1 MTSHGSP
8 GPSRIP
14 TDLIV
19 LQQWVAW
26 RTEIREGQPTKVP
39 INARTGGLASTTDS
53 STWSSYQDAER
64 ALDRFSCSGVGI
76 VFSETDCHTGVD
88 LDDCRNPETSE
99 IANWAQAIIYEL
111 NSYTEVSPSGT
122 GVKIWIRGKL
132 PAGVR
137 NRKKYEDGEIEIYS
151 RGRYFTVTGQH
162 LPDTPFEIRD
172 RQTELDALHRRIFAE
187 DNKSRPERRKQPT
200 SALTI
205 SDQELIERAKRA
217 RNGVKFARLWAGDAS
232 DYDDDDSRADMALC
246 CELAFW
252 TGNNAVRMDSLFRKS
267 GLMREKWKRDDYR
280 DRTISA
286 AIELTHDVWQGGE
299 GGERNRVEMR
309 APDAAPAELKQGTK
323 EQETGPVALPDLLGY
338 LHNDHGNAER
348 LIAMYGGGLRYC
360 HEFRGWMVW
369 DGTRWSRDNIGRA
382 RYLAKRTML
391 EFLRQT
397 VSRGAG
403 EQAERF
409 ARGCLDSKR
418 IASMLSMAEPEIFV
432 RAAELDTDPFLL
444 NFRNGTVDLRTS
456 ELRAHEPR
464 DFITKVIHYDYLPDT
479 PCPLWRAFL
488 DRIMGGGPDASEGEL
503 ERAQRLTNYL
513 QRALGY
519 SITASTREKA
529 VFLLF
534 GEGDN
539 GKSTLLS
546 TFRKIVEEYASFL
559 LVETLMVRQGQES
572 SNNLAD
578 LADLRGARFAQ
589 TSETEEG
596 QRFSQG
602 KLKRIT
608 QGMGE
613 IKACR
618 KYENPIE
625 FPETH
630 KLWIDTNSKPLITN
644 ADDEATFKR
653 LHPIPFLVSIPKDQI
668 DKEMPAKLL
677 GEAEGII
684 AWAVEGARLWHKSGL
699 DKPTE
704 VEAANAKYRS
714 DMDKIGRF
722 IEERCVTGEG
732 FRVSGA
738 ALYSAYKS
746 WVEANGEHALTGT
759 AFGTRISTKEFEKKM
774 TSRGV
779 DYVGIGLRSDAAR
792 RDPREVE

>member
-1 MTSHGSP
+1 MTSQGSP
-8 GPSRIP
+8 GSSRIP
-14 TDLIV
+14 TDLIA

-39 INARTGGLASTTDS
+39 INARTGRLASSTDS
-53 STWSSYQDAER
+53 STWASYQDAER
-64 ALDRFSCSGVGI
+64 ALARFSCSGVGV
-76 VFSETDCHTGVD
+76 VFSETDGHTGVD
-88 LDDCRNPETSE
+88 LDDCRNPDTGN
-99 IANWAQAIIYEL
+99 IANWAQAIIDEL
-111 NSYTEVSPSGT
+111 NSYTEVSPSGA

-137 NRKKYEDGEIEIYS
+137 NRKKYADGEVEIYS

-162 LPDTPFEIRD
+162 LPETPFEIHD
-172 RQTELDALHRRIFAE
+172 RQNELNALHRRIFE
-187 DNKSRPERRKQPT
+187 DKNSRPVERRQQPT

-205 SDQELIERAKRA
+205 TDQELIERAKRA
-217 RNGVKFARLWAGDAS
+217 RNGVKFERLWSGDAS
-232 DYDDDDSRADMALC
+232 DYDDDESRADMALC

-252 TGNNAVRMDSLFRKS
+252 TGNNAARMDSLFRQS
-267 GLMREKWKRDDYR
+267 GLMREKWERDDYR
-280 DRTISA
+280 ERTISA
-286 AIELTHDVWQGGE
+286 AIELTHDVWQGGD
-299 GGERNRVEMR
+299 GGERNRAEMR
-309 APDAAPAELKQGTK
+309 EPDAARVELEQGAA
-323 EQETGPVALPDLLGY
+323 EQESGPITLPGLLGY

-348 LIAMYGGGLRYC
+348 LIAMHGDDLRYC

-369 DGTRWSRDNIGRA
+369 DGTRWSRDNIDRA

-397 VSRGAG
+397 VKRGAD
-403 EQAERF
+403 EQAEKF
-409 ARGCLDSKR
+409 ARSCLDSKR

-432 RAAELDTDPFLL
+432 QAADLDTHPFLL
-444 NFRNGTVDLRTS
+444 NFRNGTVDLRTG
-456 ELRAHEPR
+456 ELKKHDRL
-464 DFITKVIHYDYLPDT
+464 DFITKVIHYDYRRDAT
-479 PCPLWRAFL
+479 CPLWNAFL

-519 SITASTREKA
+519 SLTASTREKA

-559 LVETLMVRQGQES
+559 LVETLMVRQE
-572 SNNLAD
+572 SNNSQAD
-578 LADLRGARFAQ
+578 LADLRGARFVQ

-596 QRFSQG
+596 QRLSQG

-608 QGMGE
+608 QGMGK

-625 FPETH
+625 FSESH
-630 KLWIDTNSKPLITN
+630 KLWVDTNSKPLITN
-644 ADDEATFKR
+644 ADDRATFNR

-668 DKEMPAKLL
+668 DKEMPDKLL
-677 GEAEGII
+677 REAEGII
-684 AWAVEGARLWHKSGL
+684 SWAVEGARLWYEFGL
-699 DKPTE
+699 NKPTE

-738 ALYSAYKS
+738 ALYSEYRR
-746 WVEANGEHALTGT
+746 WVEANGEHPLTGT
-759 AFGTRISTKEFEKKM
+759 AFGTRISTKEFDKKT
-774 TSRGV
+774 TSRGI
-779 DYVGIGLRSDAAR
+779 DYVGIGLRSDAACGDAR
-792 RDPREVE
+792 QVE